1 MNADEFY
8 QSRQGSWKQLND
20 LLTKAE
26 MSIERM
32 SPDEVTLLGQLYR
45 AATSD
50 LAIAQRD
57 FPRQR
62 VVLYLNQLVGRA
74 HAALY
79 RGEPL
84 AVRRLIAFATTGFPR
99 LFRETFH
106 FILLAT
112 MLFLIPALAAGLVMS
127 VTPGAAQ
134 FLMPG
139 GGQELIGYME
149 NDELWTNIPIG
160 ERPYASSAI
169 MTNNIKV
176 SMLAFG
182 GGMLAGVTT
191 VWVMIFNGLM
201 FGGVLGLG
209 FYYNLGFELLNFVIG
224 HGVIELSVIMVAGGS
239 GLMIG
244 WAIIHPGLLPRR
256 DALALA
262 ARKSVKLLAGCV
274 PLLVIAGLI
283 EGFISP
289 NEAIPWPVK
298 WMVGIGTGVVLYSYW
313 AFAGR
318 KSE

>member
-8 QSRQGSWKQLND
+8 QSRQDSWKQLNA
-20 LLTKAE
+20 LLDKAE

-45 AATSD
+45 AVTSD

-99 LFRETFH
+99 IFRETFR
-106 FILLAT
+106 FTLAAT
-112 MLFLIPALAAGLVMS
+112 LLFLIPALLAGFVMS
-127 VTPGAAQ
+127 ITPDAAQ

-139 GGQELIGYME
+139 GGQELIEYME
-149 NDELWTNIPIG
+149 DAELWTNIPVA

-169 MTNNIKV
+169 MTNNIRV
-176 SMLAFG
+176 AMLAFG
-182 GGMLAGVTT
+182 GGMLVGVTT
-191 VWVMIFNGLM
+191 VWVMVSNGLM
-201 FGGVLGLG
+201 FGGILGLG
-209 FYYNLGFELLNFVIG
+209 FYYHLGFELLNFVIG

-239 GLMIG
+239 GLMLG
-244 WAIIHPGLLPRR
+244 WAIIRPGLLPRR
-256 DALALA
+256 DALAVA
-262 ARKSVKLLAGCV
+262 ARKAVKLLAGCV
-274 PLLVIAGLI
+274 PLLIIAGLI
-283 EGFISP
+283 EGFVSP

-298 WMVGIGTGVVLYSYW
+298 WAVGIGTGVALYSYW

-318 KSE
+318 KID